1 MRRSKTWLSRWRF
14 RSDDP
19 GPRAAVGCQRADSRT
34 SGILLTRLLPGF
46 WECIAH
52 HLTTGRLLILGQVRD
67 EILFPP
73 ALVTWVEQ
81 APQTRAC
88 LHNDSRVVD
97 AYGEVMEW
105 AVRSRQFADAAKNEF
120 ARIADPWLV
129 AYAMANDVDVVT
141 NEVFDPS
148 VKKRIKIPNACRHF
162 GVEYQDT
169 YAMLRAL
176 DAQFDWSRP

>member
-1 MRRSKTWLSRWRF
+1 MTNQ
-14 RSDDP
+14 D
-19 GPRAAVGCQRADSRT
+19 RA
-34 SGILLTRLLPGF
+34 LLLDANVLIAAHRGYYSPDFCPGF
-46 WECIAH
+46 WECIAD

-81 APQTRAC
+81 APQHAHVSTTTA
-88 LHNDSRVVD
+88 RVVD
-97 AYGEVMEW
+97 AYRAVMEW
-105 AVRSRQFADAAKNEF
+105 AVRSRQFTDAAKNEF

-148 VKKRIKIPNACRHF
+148 VKKRIKIPNVCRQF